1 MTKEPKKRPGNK
13 AAKGKSTAHKTSP
26 LTGQDLSHFKLLL
39 LEKRAE
45 IIGDVSSMENEALKK
60 SRLDAAGDL
69 SSMPIH
75 MADIGT
81 DNYEQEFALGLLDS
95 ERKLL
100 REINDALQR
109 IEDGTYG
116 TCEGTG
122 EQIPRARLEA
132 SPWARY
138 CVAYARLIEQGLI
151 IAGEEEEEEDK
162 EEKKKRKGPQKRK
175 KKSEEELEEEEQEEE
190 EIEEEEEP
198 EEQEDEESEEEEEE
212 AEEIAAPEE
221 EDEEEEGDE
230 EEHPW
235 A

>member
-1 MTKEPKKRPGNK
+1 MAKEPKKTPEKK
-13 AAKGKSTAHKTSP
+13 AAKGKVSTDQPVH
-26 LTGQDLSHFKLLL
+26 LTAEDLDHFKQLL
-39 LEKRAE
+39 LEKRGE
-45 IIGDVSSMENEALKK
+45 IIGDVSSMENDALKK

-116 TCEGTG
+116 ICEGTG
-122 EQIPRARLEA
+122 EAIPKARLEA

-138 CVAYARLIEQGLI
+138 CVAYASLLERGLVT
-151 IAGEEEEEEDK
+151 ESEEEEDEEDK
-162 EEKKKRKGPQKRK
+162 AEKKKRRPQKRK
-175 KKSEEELEEEEQEEE
+175 KKAKDSDEEEEEKEEEEEEKEEEEE
-190 EIEEEEEP
+190 EIEEEEE
-198 EEQEDEESEEEEEE
+198 EKEDE
-212 AEEIAAPEE
+212 AEEIAAPD
-221 EDEEEEGDE
+221 DEEEADE
-230 EEHPW
+230 EENPW

>member
-1 MTKEPKKRPGNK
+1 MAKVSKKTPEKTPEKKTTAVK
-13 AAKGKSTAHKTSP
+13 AAPDKASHLTAAEIA
-26 LTGQDLSHFKLLL
+26 HFRLLL

-100 REINDALQR
+100 HEINEALQR
-109 IEDGTYG
+109 IEEGVYG
-116 TCEGTG
+116 ICEGTG
-122 EQIPRARLEA
+122 EPIPQARLEA

-138 CVAYARLIEQGLI
+138 CVAYARLIEQGLVTTDEDEQ
-151 IAGEEEEEEDK
+151 EEPED
-162 EEKKKRKGPQKRK
+162 KKKRRGSQKRK
-175 KKSEEELEEEEQEEE
+175 KKSEDIED
-190 EIEEEEEP
+190 EIEEEDDDDEAESEEDLD
-198 EEQEDEESEEEEEE
+198 EDEEEED
-212 AEEIAAPEE
+212 EIEQVPAPEE
-221 EDEEEEGDE
+221 EDSEEET
-230 EEHPW
+230 PW

>member
-1 MTKEPKKRPGNK
+1 MAKERKKTPEKKGTT
-13 AAKGKSTAHKTSP
+13 AKLSPDKTVYLTAE
-26 LTGQDLSHFKLLL
+26 DLVHFRHLL

-100 REINDALQR
+100 HEINDALIR
-109 IEDGTYG
+109 IEDGNYG
-116 TCEGTG
+116 ICEGTG
-122 EQIPRARLEA
+122 EPIPKARLEA

-138 CVAYARLIEQGLI
+138 CVAYARKLELGLI
-151 IAGEEEEEEDK
+151 TQDEEEEEQGDN
-162 EEKKKRKGPQKRK
+162 KKKRRTAQKRK
-175 KKSEEELEEEEQEEE
+175 KKSENDLDNEIEEDEEDELEEKPVEDLDEEE
-190 EIEEEEEP
+190 D
-198 EEQEDEESEEEEEE
+198 EDEE
-212 AEEIAAPEE
+212 AEEIAAPE
-221 EDEEEEGDE
+221 DEEEDSDQE
-230 EEHPW
+230 ENPW

>member
-1 MTKEPKKRPGNK
+1 MAKGSKKTPEKMPKKKTTRVETATDNIAHLT
-13 AAKGKSTAHKTSP
+13 AAEI
-26 LTGQDLSHFKLLL
+26 SHFRQLL

-100 REINDALQR
+100 HEINEALQR
-109 IEDGTYG
+109 IEEGVYG
-116 TCEGTG
+116 ICEGTG
-122 EQIPRARLEA
+122 EPIPKARLEA

-138 CVAYARLIEQGLI
+138 CVAYARLIEQGLVTT
-151 IAGEEEEEEDK
+151 EEEEAEEQ
-162 EEKKKRKGPQKRK
+162 EGKKKRRGQGKRK
-175 KKSEEELEEEEQEEE
+175 KKLEDDIED
-190 EIEEEEEP
+190 EIEEEEAEL
-198 EEQEDEESEEEEEE
+198 EEDIDEEDEDENEL
-212 AEEIAAPEE
+212 EEIAAPEE
-221 EDEEEEGDE
+221 EEDEGATEETQ
-230 EEHPW
+230 W
-235 A
+235 S